1 MTTVCVFGGARSGH
15 DPVFAAAA
23 GELGRVLAA
32 RGDVL
37 VFGGG
42 RTGMMGHLAD
52 SAIAGGAHVIGVVPA
67 FLDHP
72 DIVHDA
78 LGAKVVV
85 GDLFERK
92 ARMMELADVFVAMPG
107 GLGTFDELLEVVTW
121 RQLRQTNGPAGLFD
135 VDGFFTPFLHTL
147 ETIAEAGFANLSDI
161 KALHR
166 HNDPSTLLDALAADR
181 EC

>member
-1 MTTVCVFGGARSGH
+1 MSTVCVFGGARSGH
-15 DPVFAAAA
+15 DPVFARAA

-37 VFGGG
+37 VYGAG
-42 RTGMMGHLAD
+42 RTGMMGHVAD
-52 SAIAGGAHVIGVVPA
+52 AAIAGGAHVIGVVPA

-78 LGAKVVV
+78 LGEKFVV

-107 GLGTFDELLEVVTW
+107 GLGTLDELLEVVTW
-121 RQLRQTNGPAGLFD
+121 RQLRQTSGPAGLFD
-135 VDGFFTPFLHTL
+135 VAGFFNAFLHTL
-147 ETIAEAGFANLSDI
+147 EMLAEAGFANLSDI
-161 KALHR
+161 QALHR
-166 HNDPSTLLDALAADR
+166 HDDPTSLLDALAADC